1 MKARKDDFYS
11 KWKWWP
17 ELVVSGCE
25 ISEKHFSAKKRKE
38 SGELFDIWWE
48 KLEMLLQILEM

>member
-11 KWKWWP
+11 KWRWWP

-38 SGELFDIWWE
+38 SSELFDIW
-48 KLEMLLQILEM
+48 